1 MQNEIVLLYAV
12 KEDKA
17 GKIKKLMKKQNV
29 AVKVVAVSM
38 YGQAVGKIALGGGIS
53 KQNTSMS
60 GNLSKNSAGNNTR
73 QGLKIGSP
81 VFGTNVMGE
90 MMVFSGISSERMDVL
105 LAELKQ
111 SGIQIPLKAVIT
123 MYNFNW
129 TGYEL
134 YRELQKERESF

>member
-29 AVKVVAVSM
+29 AVKVVAMSM
-38 YGQAVGKIALGGGIS
+38 YGQAVGKIALGGSIS

-60 GNLSKNSAGNNTR
+60 GNLSKSSGGNNTR
-73 QGLKIGSP
+73 QGLKIDSP